1 MFKLILLTGIV
12 IFILFSIWYAK
23 KKGITSSYK
32 SNSEPFKILK
42 ELDSPLDFGY
52 KTVWIAVKTNKKIAL
67 ANLLKLKN
75 IQPSNW
81 ESGIQK
87 AYKNSIFITPQIG
100 EWTIAVGM
108 GLPTGDTLE
117 SIETLEILLNNLSS
131 IYGEAHFFG
140 THRVVEYHNWMKS
153 INGKIE
159 RVYAYIGEN
168 NQNIKVSGQLTPPE
182 KKLTLFNSLS
192 KEAKSNTYWD
202 REDLDYPD
210 EELVMKI
217 AENWSINPV
226 KLSQRTDIK
235 QELGLIGK

>member
-1 MFKLILLTGIV
+1 
-12 IFILFSIWYAK
+12 
-23 KKGITSSYK
+23 
-32 SNSEPFKILK
+32 
-42 ELDSPLDFGY
+42 
-52 KTVWIAVKTNKKIAL
+52 
-67 ANLLKLKN
+67 
-75 IQPSNW
+75 
-81 ESGIQK
+81 
-87 AYKNSIFITPQIG
+87 
-100 EWTIAVGM
+100 M
-108 GLPTGDTLE
+108 GLPTSDTLE
-117 SIETLEILLNNLSS
+117 SIEILENLLNNLSS
-131 IYGEAHFFG
+131 KYGEAHFFG

-159 RVYAYIGEN
+159 RVYAYIGES
-168 NQNIKVSGQLTPPE
+168 NQNIKVSGQLTLPE